1 MNLKN
6 HRAKYWVI
14 LTAVLLM
21 VGVGVFCLLRL
32 PDGPMITRG
41 VDQEELPKIRA
52 AVGHHRMHK
61 FMEAF
66 RTLKWKELPGL
77 AADYVGCPV
86 VGGMSVKGNLVLVL
100 IHSKKSGT
108 EGGYVVERSG
118 RGWKVVANMSP
129 GGISFPIT
137 QPF

>member
-6 HRAKYWVI
+6 HRARYWFI
-14 LTAVLLM
+14 LGAVLLL
-21 VGVGVFCLLRL
+21 VVVVGVFCSLRVS
-32 PDGPMITRG
+32 DGPMITRG

-100 IHSKKSGT
+100 IHSKKS
-108 EGGYVVERSG
+108 
-118 RGWKVVANMSP
+118 
-129 GGISFPIT
+129 
-137 QPF
+137 